1 MPFATRGADVT
12 TFASQVRDRR
22 KALSLTQDSLAD
34 LAECSPRF
42 VRAIEAGKVSLR
54 LDKLVAVL
62 DALGLEL
69 TTQLR
74 LTS

>member
-1 MPFATRGADVT
+1 MILATEL
-12 TFASQVRDRR
+12 RDRR
-22 KALSLTQDSLAD
+22 KSLKLTQQDLAD
-34 LAECSPRF
+34 LAGCSPRF
-42 VRAIEAGKVSLR
+42 VRALEAGKESVR

-74 LTS
+74 QTT